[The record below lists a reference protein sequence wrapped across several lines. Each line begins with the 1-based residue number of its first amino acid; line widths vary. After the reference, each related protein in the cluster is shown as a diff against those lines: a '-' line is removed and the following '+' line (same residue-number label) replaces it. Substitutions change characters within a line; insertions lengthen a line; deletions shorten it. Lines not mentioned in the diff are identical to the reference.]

1 MPHRCGGDRALRLV
15 VIGVAAGLA
24 ALYAFVEWFR
34 DREAAAAVLAARRE
48 DARRL
53 VWLEAHIEEY
63 GFLDQEIL
71 QQSPAKGCE
80 PEEGC

>member
-1 MPHRCGGDRALRLV
+1 MSGGEQALPLV
-15 VIGVAAGLA
+15 VIGVAAGLM
-24 ALYAFVEWFR
+24 ALYAFVEWV
-34 DREAAAAVLAARRE
+34 REREDEASVLAARRE

-71 QQSPAKGCE
+71 QQSPRKDCGAE
-80 PEEGC
+80 QAR

>member
-1 MPHRCGGDRALRLV
+1 MSGGEQALPLV
-15 VIGVAAGLA
+15 VIGVAAGLM
-24 ALYAFVEWFR
+24 ALYAFVEWV
-34 DREAAAAVLAARRE
+34 REREDEASVLAARRE

-71 QQSPAKGCE
+71 QQSPRKDCGAE
-80 PEEGC
+80 Q